1 MNRKKQTIL
10 KNTLPL
16 TTKEFL
22 ILKNRIKTHFVS
34 QEKFRYGN
42 APPEFGLQVMQ
53 LSLSQAPSSLESK
66 AYLSN

>member
-34 QEKFRYGN
+34 QEKFRYEN
-42 APPEFGLQVMQ
+42 EPPEFVLQVMQ